1 MGPRGMRG
9 MGHGR
14 QRTNWNSSNRGSR
27 LPDDWPERRA
37 KVRGRAH
44 GLCQAKQHVPECDG
58 IGTDCDH
65 IIAGDDHSLDNLQWL
80 SHPCHKA
87 KTERENAERNA
98 KRKRMRKTSGG
109 TFPRPAR
116 LTQAGWEG
124 LPGLPVKPPDSTSG
138 HACAQNARF
147 SRYLIFIG
155 TFPAVPF
162 LAALFAVW
170 SQVAFSRGSDR
181 LVGARFFM

>member
-58 IGTDCDH
+58 IGTATTSSPATTTALTTCNGCR
-65 IIAGDDHSLDNLQWL
+65 ILVI
-80 SHPCHKA
+80 
-87 KTERENAERNA
+87 
-98 KRKRMRKTSGG
+98 KRKRSVRTQRGTPSASECENIRRNVSPACSTDPSGVG
-109 TFPRPAR
+109 
-116 LTQAGWEG
+116 GDS
-124 LPGLPVKPPDSTSG
+124 PGLPVKPPDSTSG

>member
-87 KTERENAERNA
+87 KTERERGTPSASECENIRRNVSPA
-98 KRKRMRKTSGG
+98 CSTDPSGVG
-109 TFPRPAR
+109 
-116 LTQAGWEG
+116 GDS
-124 LPGLPVKPPDSTSG
+124 PGLPVKPPDSTSG

>member
-1 MGPRGMRG
+1 MTGPSAGPRCADGLMVCAKR
-9 MGHGR
+9 
-14 QRTNWNSSNRGSR
+14 NSMF
-27 LPDDWPERRA
+27 P
-37 KVRGRAH
+37 
-44 GLCQAKQHVPECDG
+44 
-58 IGTDCDH
+58 
-65 IIAGDDHSLDNLQWL
+65 
-80 SHPCHKA
+80 
-87 KTERENAERNA
+87 NAMESALTATTSSPATTTALTTCNGCRILVI
-98 KRKRMRKTSGG
+98 KRKRSVRTQRGTPSASEFENIRRNVSPACATDPSGVG
-109 TFPRPAR
+109 
-116 LTQAGWEG
+116 GDS
-124 LPGLPVKPPDSTSG
+124 PGLPVKPPDSTSG